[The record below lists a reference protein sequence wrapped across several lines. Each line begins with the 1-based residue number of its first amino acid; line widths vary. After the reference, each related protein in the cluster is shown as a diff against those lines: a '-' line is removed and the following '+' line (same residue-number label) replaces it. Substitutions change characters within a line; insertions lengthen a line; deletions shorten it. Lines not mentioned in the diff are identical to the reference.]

1 MTDVPEPSCPPT
13 PHKCDSDDC
22 SICLQPM
29 RADACGNDATA
40 TLPCNHKFHVSCVL
54 RLARSNDANHGRC
67 PLCRAVDP
75 VHEHEDSDDE
85 LEVAPEPTVRESSQ
99 SLLERAII
107 LSNSGEGSAVLR
119 RHCRTLSKIRDEKHR
134 AIAAAAEFKT
144 THAKIMKQYGALRL
158 AKKRAA
164 ERQQQMR
171 QRVVAHMRLSGL
183 D

>member
-29 RADACGNDATA
+29 RASACGNDAAA

-85 LEVAPEPTVRESSQ
+85 LEVEPTMESSQ

-107 LSNSGEGSAVLR
+107 LSNSGEGR
-119 RHCRTLSKIRDEKHR
+119 RCCGDTAGH
-134 AIAAAAEFKT
+134 
-144 THAKIMKQYGALRL
+144 
-158 AKKRAA
+158 
-164 ERQQQMR
+164 
-171 QRVVAHMRLSGL
+171 
-183 D
+183 